1 MASLLDKLSKPLL
14 AGGLAIMPFLPF
26 QREAVA
32 QDFGGLAEKV
42 EKKVERKQAKEYG
55 DLRDYLF
62 REDELPKGYKMD
74 YSNNKI
80 IQAMVAS
87 EYPNKKRGIREVV
100 FVEYKNNN
108 EDNVNLNSDT
118 INNFVLVVTAGS
130 NKKYVIHHA
139 IWIRAPGEGYSIYL
153 PYATREGDLSL
164 NIIFSVKL
172 NEEDTNDLKFED
184 YADNPPILS
193 KKLID
198 RKPLLK
204 SKVKHILN
212 GIDKIVNRVNGKGVY
227 LIKQF

>member
-1 MASLLDKLSKPLL
+1 MTKQDIKDTKKVTSES
-14 AGGLAIMPFLPF
+14 LAIDFLSMKDL
-26 QREAVA
+26 ELVA
-32 QDFGGLAEKV
+32 PEKDMSHS
-42 EKKVERKQAKEYG
+42 Y
-55 DLRDYLF
+55 
-62 REDELPKGYKMD
+62 
-74 YSNNKI
+74 
-80 IQAMVAS
+80 
-87 EYPNKKRGIREVV
+87 
-100 FVEYKNNN
+100 
-108 EDNVNLNSDT
+108 
-118 INNFVLVVTAGS
+118 
-130 NKKYVIHHA
+130 A